1 MNFSETD
8 VDAIDVCLEGQF
20 LVVCERNGNLHLI
33 YVPQKRI
40 LLTRVWVFIFS
51 YYGLLVQDDIRQ
63 DHSESGFEL
72 LYYYLILPTT
82 LERTWMMT
90 PHGNIPIT
98 LWVFFLHLCTLISY
112 VIFGVCR
119 LWWRNRPVKIRK
131 HTAISSQRRTM
142 HPQVKLECEKNLF

>member
-51 YYGLLVQDDIRQ
+51 YYGLLV
-63 DHSESGFEL
+63 
-72 LYYYLILPTT
+72 
-82 LERTWMMT
+82 
-90 PHGNIPIT
+90 
-98 LWVFFLHLCTLISY
+98 
-112 VIFGVCR
+112 
-119 LWWRNRPVKIRK
+119 
-131 HTAISSQRRTM
+131 
-142 HPQVKLECEKNLF
+142 